1 MRASMRRG
9 IAACVAIPM
18 LILFAAPAYA
28 EGEEQAPPSTLSERI
43 AEAAESGATTPQEI
57 AESVSLPVEGEGSL
71 AFDSADRLTVSV
83 TFAAVPD
90 DAQLAAVTAVG
101 AEVETVVAGFA
112 AATVTIAPERLD
124 ALEAVPGVVSA
135 VPALRPFTGTD
146 RSSAVAGLPGQIA
159 ALTGSAPAVAPAA
172 ATPAGAPCGPIPIE
186 ADAPLNADDAR
197 SAFGVDGTGVTIGII
212 SDSFNKT
219 SVPTSWADDVA
230 SGALPGPGSP
240 GNPGNP
246 CGRELPVEIVS
257 DARAGSDEGRA
268 MAQLVHG
275 IAPGAKLLFA
285 DSGSSE
291 LDMVNN
297 IFKLADKGADIIVDD
312 ISFLTETYYQQSFIS
327 VAIEQVKARGI
338 TYFTSAGNST
348 GVGTS
353 GASDGKP
360 ITSWQTTAYRATPC
374 PSWVFAPTGDPEV
387 GTPAPTADC
396 LDFEPDTA
404 VATPYDTL
412 TIRDGLVNGRAELR
426 PFGSIG
432 EPLHGVTT
440 SYELRFY
447 EVRDAWTDDVEFI
460 GRTGQFHPSFPGYF
474 GSVIVDED
482 TEVRMVMVRT
492 GYDPAAPKPAVFLSF
507 MRGAPAIAERAFLGN
522 ADLGPAATDWVGET
536 VFGHGGDGSGIS
548 VASLHWDEPE
558 KVRGYSSLG
567 PGTLLYEPVRIDA
580 AAPSARLPQ
589 PVIVNTPHI
598 AAVDGTQTTFFGE
611 DEGAPGAPEYRFYGT
626 SAAAPNA
633 AAVAALGLSYS
644 PELRGPALGQLVLET
659 ARGTADDG
667 PENPYTGFSD
677 AEVFGAGIVDANAL
691 LERIYADS
699 PVPAQ
704 PTALATTAVTHSSA
718 TIGWQAAA
726 NANRYMV
733 ELFTGDPLPANA
745 VQTAQLGAQQLSH
758 AFTGLTAATRYTAR
772 VTPISALGK
781 AGAASSITITTANS
795 PDPKPNPA
803 PQPNDG
809 GPGAKGLSK
818 TGGENNTPLIIGAV
832 ALVLLGGAAV
842 AVAITQRRKRAAAS
856 TVNDAE
862 ENIG

>member
-1 MRASMRRG
+1 
-9 IAACVAIPM
+9 M

-57 AESVSLPVEGEGSL
+57 AESVSLPAEGEGSL

-83 TFAAVPD
+83 TFDAVPD
-90 DAQLAAVTAVG
+90 DARLAAVTAVG

-112 AATVTIAPERLD
+112 AATVTIAPERLE
-124 ALEAVPGVVSA
+124 ALAAVPGVASA
-135 VPALRPFTGTD
+135 IPALRPFTGTD

-186 ADAPLNADDAR
+186 ADGPLNADDAR

-212 SDSFNKT
+212 SDSFAKT
-219 SVPTSWADDVA
+219 TVPTSWEQDVA
-230 SGALPGPGSP
+230 SGALPGAD
-240 GNPGNP
+240 NP
-246 CGRELPVEIVS
+246 CGRTLPVEIVS
-257 DARAGSDEGRA
+257 DQRTGSSDEGRA
-268 MAQLVHG
+268 MTQLVHG
-275 IAPGAKLLFA
+275 IAPGAQLLFA
-285 DSGSSE
+285 DSGNSE
-291 LDMVNN
+291 LEMAQN
-297 IFKLADKGADIIVDD
+297 IFGLANAGADIIVDD
-312 ISFLTETYYQQSFIS
+312 ITFLTETYYQQSFIS
-327 VAIEQVKARGI
+327 VAIEQVKAQGI

-360 ITSWQTTAYRATPC
+360 LSSWQTTAYRETAC
-374 PSWVFAPTGDPEV
+374 PSWVLDPTGDPLT
-387 GTPAPTADC
+387 GQTIDC
-396 LDFEPDTA
+396 LDFDPDTA
-404 VATPYDTL
+404 VDAPYDTL
-412 TIRDGLVNGRAELR
+412 KIRDGLHNGQAELR
-426 PFGSIG
+426 PLGSIG
-432 EPLHGVTT
+432 EPLHGVST

-447 EVRDAWTDDVEFI
+447 EVRNALTDDVELI
-460 GRTGQFHPSFPGYF
+460 GRIPQFHPSHPGYF
-474 GSVIVDED
+474 GSVTVDQD

-492 GYDPAAPKPAVFLSF
+492 GYDPAASKPAVFLSF

-558 KVRGYSSLG
+558 KVRDYSSLG

-659 ARGTADDG
+659 ARGTAAGG
-667 PENPYTGFSD
+667 PVNPYTGFSD

-781 AGAASSITITTANS
+781 AGAASSITITTANAPA

>member
-9 IAACVAIPM
+9 IAATLALPM
-18 LILFAAPAYA
+18 LMLFTTPAHA
-28 EGEEQAPPSTLSERI
+28 EGEEQAPSGGLSERI
-43 AEAAESGATTPQEI
+43 VEAAESGATTPQEI
-57 AESVSLPVEGEGSL
+57 AEAVSLPVAGEGSL
-71 AFDSADRLTVSV
+71 TFDGADRLTVSV
-83 TFAAVPD
+83 TFTDVPD
-90 DAQLAAVTAVG
+90 AAQLAAVTAAG
-101 AEVETVVAGFA
+101 AEIETVLTGFA
-112 AATVTIAPERLD
+112 AATVTIAPEQLD
-124 ALEAVPGVVSA
+124 VLAAVPGVVSA
-135 VPALRPFTGTD
+135 IPALRPFSGTD
-146 RSSAVAGLPGQIA
+146 RSAAVAGLPGQIA
-159 ALTGSAPAVAPAA
+159 ALTGKALGPAV

-186 ADAPLNADDAR
+186 ADAPLHADLAR
-197 SAFGVDGTGVTIGII
+197 DGFDVDGTGVTIGII
-212 SDSFNKT
+212 SDSFNQT
-219 SVPTSWADDVA
+219 SSPRSWEQDVA
-230 SGALPGPGSP
+230 TGALPGAD
-240 GNPGNP
+240 NP
-246 CGRELPVEIVS
+246 CGRKLPVDIVS
-257 DARAGSDEGRA
+257 DGKVGASDEGRA

-291 LDMVNN
+291 LDMASN
-297 IFKLADKGADIIVDD
+297 IFKLADAGADIIVDD
-312 ISFLTETYYQQSFIS
+312 ISFLSETYYQQSLVS
-327 VAIEQVKARGI
+327 VAIEQVKAQGI
-338 TYFTSAGNST
+338 TYFTSAGNSAAI
-348 GVGTS
+348 GTS
-353 GASDGKP
+353 GASTGKP
-360 ITSWQTTAYRATPC
+360 ISSWQTTAYRETAC
-374 PSWVFAPTGDPEV
+374 PSWVFEPTGDPTI
-387 GTPAPTADC
+387 GTPPPTADC
-396 LDFEPDTA
+396 LDFDPDPSVT
-404 VATPYDTL
+404 TPYDTL
-412 TIRDGLVNGRAELR
+412 KIRGGLNGGQAQMR

-447 EVRDAWTDDVEFI
+447 EVQDAASNDVQLI
-460 GRTGQFHPSFPGYF
+460 GRASQLAPAHPGFT
-474 GSVIVDED
+474 GSVVVNED

-492 GYDPAAPKPAVFLSF
+492 GYDPAARKPAVFLSF
-507 MRGAPAIAERAFLGN
+507 IRGGPAIAERTHLGN

-548 VASLHWDEPE
+548 VASLHWDDTQ
-558 KVRGYSSLG
+558 KVRDYSSLG

-580 AAPSARLPQ
+580 AAPSARLPE

-644 PELRGPALGQLVLET
+644 PELRGAALGQLVIGT
-659 ARGTADDG
+659 ARGTAQGG
-667 PENPYTGFSD
+667 PVNPYTGFSD

-704 PTALATTAVTHSSA
+704 PTALATTAVTHSTA

-726 NANRYMV
+726 NANRYLV
-733 ELFTGDPLPANA
+733 ELFTGDPLPANS

-772 VTPISALGK
+772 VTPISGLGK
-781 AGAASSITITTANS
+781 AGAASSITITTANA
-795 PDPKPNPA
+795 PAPEPTPNPA

-809 GPGAKGLSK
+809 GPGAKTLSK

-842 AVAITQRRKRAAAS
+842 AAAIALRRKRAAAS
-856 TVNDAE
+856 TVNDTE

>member
-9 IAACVAIPM
+9 IAAAVAIPM

-43 AEAAESGATTPQEI
+43 VEAASEGATT
-57 AESVSLPVEGEGSL
+57 AEQFAEEASLPVEGGGSL
-71 AFDSADRLTVSV
+71 TFDDQQRVAATVVYEQIPSTDQLASLAEIAQIENEPSFVPVATVSV
-83 TFAAVPD
+83 
-90 DAQLAAVTAVG
+90 
-101 AEVETVVAGFA
+101 
-112 AATVTIAPERLD
+112 APEHL
-124 ALEAVPGVVSA
+124 LELENLPGVVS
-135 VPALRPFTGTD
+135 VTPALAPFVGSD
-146 RSSAVAGLPGQIA
+146 RSAVAASLRSELGLVTSQ
-159 ALTGSAPAVAPAA
+159 APTPLQT
-172 ATPAGAPCGPIPIE
+172 TPATDCRPVPIE
-186 ADAPLNADDAR
+186 ADVPLNSGDAR
-197 SAFGVDGTGVTIGII
+197 TDFNVDGTGVTIGII
-212 SDSFNKT
+212 SDSFAKT
-219 SVPTSWADDVA
+219 SAPTSWADDVA
-230 SGALPGPGSP
+230 SGALPGT
-240 GNPGNP
+240 GNP
-246 CGRELPVEIVS
+246 CGRLIPVEIVS
-257 DARAGSDEGRA
+257 DQRSGSDEGRA

-285 DSGSSE
+285 DAGSS
-291 LDMVNN
+291 DGHMANN
-297 IFKLADKGADIIVDD
+297 IVALQQAGADIIVDD
-312 ISFLTETYYQQSFIS
+312 ITWPSETYYQQGFIS
-327 VAIEQVKARGI
+327 GAIEHVKAQGI

-348 GVGTS
+348 GVGSS
-353 GASDGKP
+353 GASADKP
-360 ITSWQTTAYRATPC
+360 ISSWQTTAYRATAC
-374 PSWVFAPTGDPEV
+374 PSWLLAAGED
-387 GTPAPTADC
+387 PAPYASADC
-396 LDFEPDTA
+396 LDFDPDTSA
-404 VATPYDTL
+404 VVPYDTL
-412 TIRDGLVNGRAELR
+412 KIRDGLRDGQAVLQ
-426 PFGSIG
+426 PIGSIG
-432 EPLHGVTT
+432 EPLYGVTT
-440 SYELRFY
+440 RYELRFY
-447 EVRDAWTDDVEFI
+447 EVDAATNDVQLLSVVP
-460 GRTGQFHPSFPGYF
+460 QFNSDYPGF
-474 GSVIVDED
+474 SGAVSVNED

-492 GYDPAAPKPAVFLSF
+492 GHDPAVREPAVFLSF
-507 MRGAPAIAERAFLGN
+507 IRGGPAIAERHFLGN
-522 ADLGPAATDWVGET
+522 AHLGSAATDWVGET
-536 VFGHGGDGSGIS
+536 VFGHSGDGSAIS
-548 VASLHWDEPE
+548 VASLHWDAPQT
-558 KVRGYSSLG
+558 VRDYSSLG
-567 PGTLLYEPVRIDA
+567 PGTLLFEPVNLVNPT
-580 AAPSARLPQ
+580 APSARLPQ

-644 PELRGPALGQLVLET
+644 SELRGPALGQLVLET
-659 ARGTADDG
+659 ARGTAAGG
-667 PENPYTGFSD
+667 PANPYTGFSD

-781 AGAASSITITTANS
+781 AGAASSITITTANAPA